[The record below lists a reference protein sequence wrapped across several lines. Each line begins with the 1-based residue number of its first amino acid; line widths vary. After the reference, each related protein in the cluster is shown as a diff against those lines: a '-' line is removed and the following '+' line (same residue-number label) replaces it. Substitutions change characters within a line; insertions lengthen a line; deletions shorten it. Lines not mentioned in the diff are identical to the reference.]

1 MSDGNN
7 GNNEAD
13 QNDFFSEL
21 IQSQQ
26 PFTPLAIDVIGHSI
40 ICPCCMELVDDLEFR
55 RRHTYYAN
63 EEANLIVACAECQRA
78 DADYWADMWLDYWSG
93 VR

>member
-1 MSDGNN
+1 MSDK
-7 GNNEAD
+7 
-13 QNDFFSEL
+13 NDFSEL
-21 IQSQQ
+21 LHNLTQSQQ
-26 PFTPLAIDVIGHSI
+26 TFSPLAIDVIGHSI
-40 ICPCCMELVDDLEFR
+40 ICPCCLELVDDLEFR

-78 DADYWADMWLDYWSG
+78 DADYWADMWQDYWSS

>member
-1 MSDGNN
+1 MSDK
-7 GNNEAD
+7 
-13 QNDFFSEL
+13 NDFSEL
-21 IQSQQ
+21 LHNLTQSQQ
-26 PFTPLAIDVIGHSI
+26 TFSPLAIDVIGHSI
-40 ICPCCMELVDDLEFR
+40 ICPCCLELVDDLEFR